1 MEGKVNT
8 CTAQTKQKGPE
19 FKFPAPAFLLLRC
32 NMAKILHIETATDV
46 CSIAVSDG
54 LQLLSIQQAEG
65 VRQHAA
71 QITLLIQSVLKQA
84 RLSLPEIDAVSV
96 SSGPGSYTSLRVG
109 TSTAKGICYTL
120 DKPLIAVDT
129 LQSLALASLKAE
141 REEGLYL
148 PMIDARRMEVYT
160 ARFDA
165 TNERLTEAA
174 PLIVEENT
182 FQEELTK
189 GIPLILSG
197 NGAEKCRQVL
207 PEPGIIYSPVVCSA
221 AHLVP
226 LALQRYEADQ
236 FEDVAY
242 YSPFYLKPPNV
253 TKSKKK
259 LL

>member
-8 CTAQTKQKGPE
+8 YTAQREQIGAE
-19 FKFPAPAFLLLRC
+19 FKFPAMAFLLLRC
-32 NMAKILHIETATDV
+32 NMARILHIETATDI
-46 CSIAVSDG
+46 CSIAASDG
-54 LQLLSIQQAEG
+54 LELLSIQQAEG

-71 QITLLIQSVLKQA
+71 QITLLIQSVLEQA
-84 RLSLPEIDAVSV
+84 RLSLPEVDAISV

-120 DKPLIAVDT
+120 GKPLIAVDT

-160 ARFDA
+160 AHFDA
-165 TNERLTEAA
+165 ANERLAEAA

-182 FQEELTK
+182 FQEELK
-189 GIPLILSG
+189 QGIPLILSG
-197 NGAEKCRQVL
+197 NGAEKCRPVL
-207 PEPGIIYSPVVCSA
+207 PEQGIIYSPVVCSA
-221 AHLVP
+221 AHLIP
-226 LALQRYEADQ
+226 LALQRYEAAQ
-236 FEDVAY
+236 FEDAAY

>member
-1 MEGKVNT
+1 
-8 CTAQTKQKGPE
+8 
-19 FKFPAPAFLLLRC
+19 
-32 NMAKILHIETATDV
+32 MAKILHIESATDV
-46 CSIAVSDG
+46 CSVAVSDG
-54 LQLLSIQQAEG
+54 LEMLSLQEAEG

-71 QITLLIQSVLKQA
+71 QITLLIQSALQLA
-84 RLSLPEIDAVSV
+84 DLTLSDLDAVSL

-109 TSTAKGICYTL
+109 ASTAKGICYTL

-129 LQSLALASLKAE
+129 LQSIALASLK
-141 REEGLYL
+141 REGKEGLYF

-165 TNERLTEAA
+165 ANTRLTEAA
-174 PLIVEENT
+174 PLIVDEKT
-182 FQEELTK
+182 FKEELDK
-189 GIPLILSG
+189 GVPLILSG
-197 NGAEKCRQVL
+197 NGAEKCLEVL
-207 PEPGIIYSPVVCSA
+207 PSTGIVYSPVMCSA
-221 AHLVP
+221 AHLIP
-226 LALQRYEADQ
+226 LALQRFKARQ